1 MSSET
6 LYADFF
12 GLNERPFTLLPD
24 PSFLYWSSQHVRAFS
39 VLEFGVLS
47 RAPITLITGEV
58 GGELRQP
65 VLFGLRK
72 SRQRLH
78 GGWIGICGKA
88 RKKLTD
94 FAGGAACGGVNA
106 LRRLRL

>member
-58 GGELRQP
+58 GANTDETIKVCVQVP
-65 VLFGLRK
+65 VGDV
-72 SRQRLH
+72 S
-78 GGWIGICGKA
+78 
-88 RKKLTD
+88 
-94 FAGGAACGGVNA
+94 VA
-106 LRRLRL
+106 L